1 MIKLYF
7 PCKYVSFTRGFSSSH
22 HGLDMAWN
30 SKYGGPNH
38 NIIAP
43 ADGVVKKVLKNYNKT
58 DKTSKTYGNYVI
70 INHGNNI
77 ETVVA
82 HLKYNTIR
90 VKKGDKVKRGDILGI
105 MGNTGYS
112 KGVHC
117 HYEVKINNTKV
128 DPLKYTYL
136 TENNILNAET
146 SKEYKILKEE
156 IKKEKPKEEVKE
168 EKPTYKFEYICPKT
182 GYYKIKLMENEKIL
196 VI

>member
-7 PCKYVSFTRGFSSSH
+7 PCKYVSFTRGYSSSH
-22 HGLDMAWN
+22 KGIDMAWN

-38 NIIAP
+38 NILAP
-43 ADGVVKKVLKNYNKT
+43 ADGTVTKVLKNYNKT

-70 INHGNNI
+70 IDHGNNI

-90 VKKGDKVKRGDILGI
+90 VKKGDKVHKGDVLGV

-112 KGVHC
+112 KGTHC
-117 HYEVKINNTKV
+117 HYEVKINNEKV

-136 TENNILNAET
+136 ESNNILNEAT
-146 SKEYKILKEE
+146 SKEYKILKDEVKTE
-156 IKKEKPKEEVKE
+156 PKEQPKEELKV
-168 EKPTYKFEYICPKT
+168 KFEYTCLKT
-182 GYYKIKLMENEKIL
+182 GIYKIKLIENEKIL
-196 VI
+196 II

>member
-7 PCKYVSFTRGFSSSH
+7 PCKYVSFTRGYSSSH
-22 HGLDMAWN
+22 KGIDMAWN

-38 NIIAP
+38 NILAP
-43 ADGVVKKVLKNYNKT
+43 ADGTVTKVLKNYNKT

-70 INHGNNI
+70 IDHGNNI

-90 VKKGDKVKRGDILGI
+90 VKKGDKVHKGDILGV

-112 KGVHC
+112 KGTHC
-117 HYEVKINNTKV
+117 HYEVKINNEKV

-136 TENNILNAET
+136 ENTNILNDAT
-146 SKEYKILKEE
+146 SKEYKILKDEVKDD
-156 IKKEKPKEEVKE
+156 KKEETKEELKV
-168 EKPTYKFEYICPKT
+168 KFEYTCPKT
-182 GYYKIKLMENEKIL
+182 GIYKIKLIENEKIL
-196 VI
+196 II

>member
-7 PCKYVSFTRGFSSSH
+7 PCKYVSFTRGYSKSH
-22 HGLDMAWN
+22 KAIDMAWN

-38 NIIAP
+38 NILSP
-43 ADGVVKKVLKNYNKT
+43 ADGVVTKVLKNYNKT
-58 DKTSKTYGNYVI
+58 DKTNKTYGNYI
-70 INHGNNI
+70 IIDHGNNI
-77 ETVVA
+77 STLVA

-90 VKKGDKVKRGDILGI
+90 VKKGDKVKKGQILGI

-117 HYEVKINNTKV
+117 HYEVRINNEKV

-136 TENNILNAET
+136 EENNILNEST
-146 SKEYKILKEE
+146 SKEYKILKDV
-156 IKKEKPKEEVKE
+156 KEPKEMKNNI
-168 EKPTYKFEYICPKT
+168 KFEYLCTKT

-196 VI
+196 II

>member
-22 HGLDMAWN
+22 KGIDMAWN

-38 NIIAP
+38 NILAP
-43 ADGVVKKVLKNYNKT
+43 ADGTVTKVLKNYNKT

-70 INHGNNI
+70 IDHGNNI

-90 VKKGDKVKRGDILGI
+90 VKKGDKVKKGDVLGV

-112 KGVHC
+112 KGTHC
-117 HYEVKINNTKV
+117 HYEVKINNEKV

-136 TENNILNAET
+136 ESNNILNEAT
-146 SKEYKILKEE
+146 SKEYKILKDEVKTESKEE
-156 IKKEKPKEEVKE
+156 PKEELKV
-168 EKPTYKFEYICPKT
+168 KFEYTCPKT
-182 GYYKIKLMENEKIL
+182 GIYKIKLIENEKIL
-196 VI
+196 II

>member
-7 PCKYVSFTRGFSSSH
+7 PCKYVSFTRGYSNSH
-22 HGLDMAWN
+22 KGLDMAWN

-38 NIIAP
+38 NILAP
-43 ADGVVKKVLKNYNKT
+43 ADGTVTKVLKNYNKT

-70 INHGNNI
+70 IDHGNNI

-90 VKKGDKVKRGDILGI
+90 VKKGDKVKKGDILGV

-112 KGVHC
+112 KGTHC
-117 HYEVKINNTKV
+117 HYEVKINNEKV

-136 TENNILNAET
+136 ENTDILNEAT
-146 SKEYKILKEE
+146 SKEYKILKDEVKTE
-156 IKKEKPKEEVKE
+156 PKEEPKE
-168 EKPTYKFEYICPKT
+168 ELKVKFEYICPKT
-182 GYYKIKLMENEKIL
+182 GIYKIKLIENEKIL
-196 VI
+196 II

>member
-7 PCKYVSFTRGFSSSH
+7 PCKYVSFTRGYSSSH
-22 HGLDMAWN
+22 KGIDMAWN

-38 NIIAP
+38 NILAP
-43 ADGVVKKVLKNYNKT
+43 ADGTVIKVLKNYNKT

-70 INHGNNI
+70 IDHGNNI

-90 VKKGDKVKRGDILGI
+90 VKKGDKVHKGDVLGV

-112 KGVHC
+112 KGTHC
-117 HYEVKINNTKV
+117 HYEVKINNEKV

-136 TENNILNAET
+136 ENTNILNEAT
-146 SKEYKILKEE
+146 SKEYKILKDE
-156 IKKEKPKEEVKE
+156 IKEETKEELKV
-168 EKPTYKFEYICPKT
+168 KFEYTCPKT
-182 GYYKIKLMENEKIL
+182 GIYKIKLIENEKIL
-196 VI
+196 II

>member
-7 PCKYVSFTRGFSSSH
+7 PCKYVSFTRGYSSSH
-22 HGLDMAWN
+22 KGLDMAWN

-38 NIIAP
+38 NILAP
-43 ADGVVKKVLKNYNKT
+43 ADGTVIKVLKNYNKT

-70 INHGNNI
+70 IDHGNNI

-90 VKKGDKVKRGDILGI
+90 VKKGYKVHKGDILGV

-112 KGVHC
+112 KGTHC
-117 HYEVKINNTKV
+117 HYEVKINNEKV

-136 TENNILNAET
+136 ENTNILNDAT
-146 SKEYKILKEE
+146 SKEYKILKDEVKDD
-156 IKKEKPKEEVKE
+156 KKEETKEELKV
-168 EKPTYKFEYICPKT
+168 KFEYTCPKT
-182 GYYKIKLMENEKIL
+182 GIYKIKLIENEKIL
-196 VI
+196 II

>member
-7 PCKYVSFTRGFSSSH
+7 PCKYVSFTRGYSSSH
-22 HGLDMAWN
+22 KGLDMAWN

-38 NIIAP
+38 NILAP
-43 ADGVVKKVLKNYNKT
+43 ADGTVIKVLKNYNKT

-70 INHGNNI
+70 IDHGNNI

-90 VKKGDKVKRGDILGI
+90 VKKGDKVHKGDILGV

-112 KGVHC
+112 KGTHC
-117 HYEVKINNTKV
+117 HYEVKINNEKV

-136 TENNILNAET
+136 ENTNILNDAT
-146 SKEYKILKEE
+146 SKEYKILKDEVKDD
-156 IKKEKPKEEVKE
+156 KKEETNEELKV
-168 EKPTYKFEYICPKT
+168 KFEYTCPKT
-182 GYYKIKLMENEKIL
+182 GIYKIKLIENEKIL
-196 VI
+196 II

>member
-7 PCKYVSFTRGFSSSH
+7 PCKYVSFTRGYSSSH
-22 HGLDMAWN
+22 KGIDMAWN

-38 NIIAP
+38 NILAP
-43 ADGVVKKVLKNYNKT
+43 ADGTVIKVLKNYNKT

-70 INHGNNI
+70 IDHGNNI

-90 VKKGDKVKRGDILGI
+90 VKKGDKVHKGDVLGV

-112 KGVHC
+112 KGTHC
-117 HYEVKINNTKV
+117 HYEVKINNEKV

-136 TENNILNAET
+136 ENINILNEAT
-146 SKEYKILKEE
+146 SKEYKILKDE
-156 IKKEKPKEEVKE
+156 IKEETKEELKV
-168 EKPTYKFEYICPKT
+168 KFEYTCPKT
-182 GYYKIKLMENEKIL
+182 GIYKIKLIENEKIL
-196 VI
+196 II

>member
-7 PCKYVSFTRGFSSSH
+7 PCKYVSFTRGYSSSH
-22 HGLDMAWN
+22 KGLDMAWN

-38 NIIAP
+38 NILAP
-43 ADGVVKKVLKNYNKT
+43 ADGTVIKVLKNYNKT

-70 INHGNNI
+70 IDHGNNI

-90 VKKGDKVKRGDILGI
+90 VKKGDKVHKGDILGV

-112 KGVHC
+112 KGTHC
-117 HYEVKINNTKV
+117 HYEVKINNEKV

-136 TENNILNAET
+136 ENTNILNDAT
-146 SKEYKILKEE
+146 SKEYKILKNE
-156 IKKEKPKEEVKE
+156 IKEETKEELKV
-168 EKPTYKFEYICPKT
+168 KFEYTCPKT
-182 GYYKIKLMENEKIL
+182 GIYKIKLIENEKIL
-196 VI
+196 II